1 MIKRTFSLIVATC
14 GRDKE
19 LDRLLQSLVQQEYD
33 LQLVNIYIIDQN
45 DEIDLKPIIEKYMPV
60 LNIYYIH
67 SSRKGLSFNRNI
79 GLKKANGDI
88 IAFPDDDCTYYSDTL
103 KKVND
108 AFDEL
113 KDAKLILGQ
122 IIDRHSGE
130 KIIREWSNRQISL
143 NYYNFYTNFSSITI
157 FVKNE
162 GKKQLFDEKLGS
174 GEYLGSCED
183 ADYIVQ
189 ELKKKCQI
197 YYTPNI
203 HVWHPTQNSVN
214 FSKEKIASYGRGF
227 GAFARKNVSAP
238 IIFLFIEIIVYHL
251 LLYVLSLV
259 KNDEQGKKAQKISIV
274 SRLQGWRLYN

>member
-189 ELKKKCQI
+189 ELKKNAKFIIRLI
-197 YYTPNI
+197 YMSGILP
-203 HVWHPTQNSVN
+203 
-214 FSKEKIASYGRGF
+214 KIR
-227 GAFARKNVSAP
+227 
-238 IIFLFIEIIVYHL
+238 
-251 LLYVLSLV
+251 
-259 KNDEQGKKAQKISIV
+259 
-274 SRLQGWRLYN
+274 